1 MRAVKVSS
9 SHAKVMFIAFW
20 GLSYCKRLC
29 LLTHILNGKC
39 TTKTQGRAD
48 ILLSATFIVHLR
60 KRIFK
65 GPCSL
70 RKKMKVLGIY
80 LTYMAKAMGWF
91 WWLVA
96 YFWCKCRH
104 VSLVYDV
111 WSQKECS
118 IFIWSHVWRSRSN
131 LLSHKEVFCL
141 LTLNLSLAR
150 IKLVDKICSNF
161 MNDSK
166 FQLNS
171 TVFLNTSPKYIIHPK
186 LNQQEQTQQDVSND
200 KPKPT

>member
-1 MRAVKVSS
+1 MLKSCS
-9 SHAKVMFIAFW
+9 LAFR
-20 GLSYCKRLC
+20 GLSHCKRLC
-29 LLTHILNGKC
+29 LLPHILNGKC

-65 GPCSL
+65 GL
-70 RKKMKVLGIY
+70 RNAALEKMKVLGIY

-104 VSLVYDV
+104 VSLVYEV

-118 IFIWSHVWRSRSN
+118 IFISSHAWRSRSN

-150 IKLVDKICSNF
+150 VKLVDKS
-161 MNDSK
+161 M
-166 FQLNS
+166 Q
-171 TVFLNTSPKYIIHPK
+171 
-186 LNQQEQTQQDVSND
+186 
-200 KPKPT
+200 

>member
-1 MRAVKVSS
+1 MGNAPLKPKGGQTFFSVPPSLFTWEREFSRVHAV
-9 SHAKVMFIAFW
+9 
-20 GLSYCKRLC
+20 LE
-29 LLTHILNGKC
+29 
-39 TTKTQGRAD
+39 
-48 ILLSATFIVHLR
+48 
-60 KRIFK
+60 
-65 GPCSL
+65 
-70 RKKMKVLGIY
+70 KMKVLGIY

-104 VSLVYDV
+104 VSLVYEV

-118 IFIWSHVWRSRSN
+118 VFISSHAWRSRSN

-150 IKLVDKICSNF
+150 IKLLLTKICSNF

-171 TVFLNTSPKYIIHPK
+171 TVFLNTSRKYIFNIK
-186 LNQQEQTQQDVSND
+186 TQSTRTDSTRCFQQHTKTYIASF
-200 KPKPT
+200 